1 MMPQAKWYGQ
11 GGKFMKKYRISYYD
25 DECIKRSKIVV
36 ANNEDEARQ
45 LGWEVFPEAD
55 SLYVSEEV

>member
-1 MMPQAKWYGQ
+1 MIPQAKWYGQ
-11 GGKFMKKYRISYYD
+11 GGIMKKYRVSYYD
-25 DECIKRSKIVV
+25 DECIKRSKIVF

-45 LGWEVFPEAD
+45 LGWEIFPEAE